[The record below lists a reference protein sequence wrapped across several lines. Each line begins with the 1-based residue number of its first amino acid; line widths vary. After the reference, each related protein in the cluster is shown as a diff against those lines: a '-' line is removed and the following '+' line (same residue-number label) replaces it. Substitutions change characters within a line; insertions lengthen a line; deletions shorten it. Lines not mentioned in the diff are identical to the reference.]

1 MPLEP
6 TALMA
11 SDVYC
16 PTLKEV
22 PAEAEIAS
30 HRLMLRAGLIRKTAS
45 GIYSFL
51 PLGYRSLMKIEA
63 IVRQEM
69 HAVGSQEV
77 LLPIVQPS
85 ELWLE
90 SGRWSVYGPELARL
104 TDRSGREYC
113 LGPTHEEIITALVRN
128 EIRSYRQLPVSL
140 FQINMKFRDEI
151 RPRFGLLRGRE
162 FIMKDAYSFHA
173 TQDSLQE
180 HYDAQKIA
188 YGRICDRLSLRYR
201 PVQAESGQIG
211 GSVTTEFMALADSG
225 EAEIVYCS
233 CGYAANV
240 DVAEVNMMVGPQGPA
255 VPLEKVATPGL
266 RTIAEL
272 ADAFDLLSSQ
282 TVKTMAAKT
291 VDSTLVYF
299 LLPGDR
305 ELNQV
310 KAQAAVP
317 GVTLL
322 DEEDFKA
329 FGIPKGSLG
338 PVNAPSGTLLV
349 ADRSLLELLT
359 WTVGANEDGYHYFGA
374 SRDRDFEIDL
384 FADLLI
390 ASAGDRCPVCKSQSL
405 EVARGIEVSQVFQ
418 LGTKYSEAMGAT
430 FMSEEGREEPLLM
443 GCYGVGITR
452 CLAAVIEQH
461 HDEKGIAWPMALAPV
476 HVVVLPLISDPAV
489 AEMAS
494 DTWKALAESGVE
506 TILDDRDERAGV
518 KFADADLI
526 GYPMQIVFGKKT
538 LTEGLVELRDRKTGE
553 SRDIPAD
560 EICQLVTE
568 IVRKAIRDSSSVP
581 G

>member
-1 MPLEP
+1 VSLEP
-6 TALMA
+6 TALLA
-11 SDVYC
+11 SSVYS

-51 PLGYRSLMKIEA
+51 PMGYRSLRKIEA

-69 HAVGSQEV
+69 HAIGSQEV
-77 LLPIVQPS
+77 LLPIVQPA
-85 ELWLE
+85 ELWHE

-104 TDRSGREYC
+104 ADRSGREYC

-173 TQDSLQE
+173 TQESLQE
-180 HYDAQKIA
+180 HYEAQKSA
-188 YGRICDRLSLRYR
+188 YGRICKRLSLTFRA
-201 PVQAESGQIG
+201 VQAESGQIG

-225 EAEIVYCS
+225 EAELVYCS

-240 DVAEVNMMVGPQGPA
+240 DAAEVLLTAEPA
-255 VPLEKVATPGL
+255 GSVLPLEKVATPGL

-272 ADAFDLLSSQ
+272 AEAFDLSPGR

-291 VDSTLVYF
+291 TDSTLVYF

-305 ELNQV
+305 ELNHV
-310 KAQAAVP
+310 KAQWAVP
-317 GVTLL
+317 EVTLL
-322 DEEDFKA
+322 DEEDFET

-338 PVNAPSGTLLV
+338 PVNAPAGTVLV
-349 ADRSLLELLT
+349 ADRSLLNLPA
-359 WTVGANEDGYHYFGA
+359 WVVGANEDGYHYFGA
-374 SRDRDFEIDL
+374 SRDRDFKIDS

-390 ASAGDRCPVCKSQSL
+390 AKAGDPCPSCKSESL

-418 LGTKYSEAMGAT
+418 LGTKYSEAMSAT

-443 GCYGVGITR
+443 GCYGVGVTR

-461 HDEKGIAWPMALAPV
+461 HDDRGISWPMALAPV
-476 HVVVLPLISDPAV
+476 HVAVLPLISDADV
-489 AEMAS
+489 LAKAT
-494 DTWKALAESGVE
+494 DTWRTLAEADVE

-518 KFADADLI
+518 KFADADLV
-526 GYPMQIVFGKKT
+526 GYPIQIVFGKKT
-538 LTEGLVELRDRKTGE
+538 LTEGLVEVRDRKSGT
-553 SRDIPAD
+553 SRDIPA
-560 EICQLVTE
+560 EEVCQVVTGMVLSALHGPTGV
-568 IVRKAIRDSSSVP
+568 I